1 MNTYTEA
8 MKQLQHNKRTKC
20 EHIVRWNAG
29 DGFIG
34 EGQWC
39 NWRKRIV
46 TWVVS
51 PTGTTII

>member
-8 MKQLQHNKRTKC
+8 IKQLEHNKRTKC
-20 EHIVRWNAG
+20 EHLVRWDAG